1 MTTNNAHAQTKPAH
15 WYAQRYTEKF
25 GFHLVPIEPG
35 RKYPRTKDWGNNTL
49 HDPAA
54 AVEYWTRKPDW
65 NMGIAL
71 GPSRMCSLDVDDEA
85 GIRVICEVFGIDYD
99 EFTRK
104 YPTIRGRGLRA
115 MFALPAGVDLKYC
128 KLTWP
133 SESDPTGEK
142 HRALIDEARAA
153 KLAGNVELEKQLRD
167 DAKQY
172 AAFTVFEL
180 RCADAEQRQDV
191 LPPSRHPDTG
201 QPYLW
206 ITQPPASRDEWPEP
220 PAWLLALWQNFDT
233 FKPQLK
239 AMCPWAAHES
249 VERIYKPSA
258 DSRPRY
264 NPEGT
269 GGYMAVVQAY
279 NRAHSL
285 HDALDRH
292 GYTRKG
298 QRWLSPYSGTG
309 LPGVVELD
317 DERVWIHHASD
328 PLCSEAN
335 RQPVSAFDLY
345 VWYDH
350 GGDYVKATRTAA
362 NELGMRAA
370 APVARATAPATRP
383 APSAPAEIIDNE
395 TGEIISAPREAP
407 SATPVDYISFL
418 PNSGPKGKPFNT
430 IENLYEITQRLNV
443 HIRYNV
449 IKKKT
454 EILIPGK
461 SFSRDNSDD
470 ASLAW
475 MVSECAKFEF
485 PVSQITGHVLNIA
498 DENLYN
504 PVTEW
509 INSKPWDGFSRL
521 DELCNTIKTPGTGEL
536 RNILIKRW
544 LIGAVAA
551 AFSPHGI
558 AMRGVLVL
566 QGEQNI
572 GKTHWFKR
580 LVPAHL
586 DVIIDGLLLDP
597 KDKDSVKKCISHWL
611 VELGELDST
620 FRKADVAQL
629 KAFLTQDRDTLR
641 LPYARRES
649 NFPRRT
655 AFFGSV
661 NPREFLHDPTG
672 NSRFWTIEC
681 TGIDHGHEI
690 DMQQL
695 WAEIH
700 ALWQQGEPYY
710 LTSDEA
716 TLLSNSNADYQS
728 TDPVDDLLS
737 QHYDWDSDRAHWRWA
752 TATELLIECGMHN
765 VSKAQTI
772 RAGQFASLHNGG
784 QRKRTPTGR
793 LVLAPL
799 KLQASI

>member
-85 GIRVICEVFGIDYD
+85 GSRVICEVFGIDYD
-99 EFTRK
+99 EFIRK

-133 SESDPTGEK
+133 AEADPTGEK
-142 HRALIDEARAA
+142 HRAIIEEARAA
-153 KLAGNVELEKQLRD
+153 KLAGDTELEARLRNE
-167 DAKQY
+167 AKQY

-180 RCADAEQRQDV
+180 RCADTEQRQDV
-191 LPPSRHPDTG
+191 LPCSIHPDTG
-201 QPYLW
+201 QPYRW
-206 ITQPPASRDEWPEP
+206 ATQPPASRDEWPEP
-220 PAWLLALWQNFDT
+220 PAWLLAIWQNFDT

-239 AMCPWAAHES
+239 AMCPWAAS
-249 VERIYKPSA
+249 VAVEKIYKQAP

-285 HDALDRH
+285 HDALDRY

-298 QRWLSPYSGTG
+298 QRWLSPFSGTG

-317 DERVWIHHASD
+317 DRRVWIHHASD

-335 RQPVSAFDLY
+335 RQPVSAFDMY

-362 NELGMRAA
+362 NELGMRA
-370 APVARATAPATRP
+370 
-383 APSAPAEIIDNE
+383 SAPAARAAPAAETIDHE
-395 TGEIISAPREAP
+395 TGEIISAPTAP
-407 SATPVDYISFL
+407 PHGQPCANVDYISFL
-418 PNSGPKGKPFNT
+418 PNSGPKGKPYNT
-430 IENLYEITQRLNV
+430 IENMHEITQRLGVN
-443 HIRYNV
+443 IRYNV

-461 SFSRDNSDD
+461 SFSRDNSDE

-475 MVSECAKFEF
+475 LVSECAKFEF
-485 PVSQITGHVLNIA
+485 PISQINGHVLSIA
-498 DENLYN
+498 DCNQYN
-504 PVTEW
+504 PVAEW
-509 INSKPWDGFSRL
+509 VNSKPWDGISRL
-521 DELCNTIKTPGTGEL
+521 DELFNTVETPGSIEL
-536 RNILIKRW
+536 RNALIKRW

-551 AFSPHGI
+551 AFSPKGI
-558 AMRGVLVL
+558 AMRGVLVF
-566 QGEQNI
+566 QGEQGI

-580 LVPAHL
+580 LAPAWL
-586 DVIIDGLLLDP
+586 DVIIDGMLLDP
-597 KDKDSVKKCISHWL
+597 KDKDSIKKCISNWL

-620 FRKADVAQL
+620 FRKADVAHL
-629 KAFLTQDRDTLR
+629 KAFLTQDSDTIR

-649 NFPRRT
+649 TFPRRT

-672 NSRFWTIEC
+672 NSRFWTVEC
-681 TGIDHGHEI
+681 TRIDHSHDI
-690 DMQQL
+690 DMQQV
-695 WAEIH
+695 WAEVH
-700 ALWQQGEPYY
+700 ALWQAGEGFY
-710 LTSDEA
+710 LTPDEA
-716 TLLSNSNADYQS
+716 ALLGNSNADYQS
-728 TDPVDDLLS
+728 SDPVDDLLGRN
-737 QHYDWDSDRAHWRWA
+737 YDWDSDRAHWRWA

-772 RAGQFASLHNGG
+772 RAGQFVSAYNGG
-784 QRKRTPTGR
+784 QRKRTGVSR
-793 LVLAPL
+793 LILAPL
-799 KLQASI
+799 KLQKSI